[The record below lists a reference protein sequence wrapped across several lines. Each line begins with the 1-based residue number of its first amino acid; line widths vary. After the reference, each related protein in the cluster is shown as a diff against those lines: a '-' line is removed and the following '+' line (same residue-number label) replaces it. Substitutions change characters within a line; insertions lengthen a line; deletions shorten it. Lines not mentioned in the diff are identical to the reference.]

1 MGNSIGLANA
11 KRIEPASDAAPKPI
25 AANTGDDSA
34 FDQGFDEYSRAA
46 EPLSAPHQEQLHSIV
61 SSEFACCCKCRIF
74 SPRAVSRCFPGP
86 PLSLS
91 TAAVASFQRS
101 LCPHGLSDPSSS
113 CTASGVVRL
122 RRWIR
127 GELQV
132 TPRCLHGWV
141 ANAEFRRRR

>member
-61 SSEFACCCKCRIF
+61 SSEFACCCKCRIA
-74 SPRAVSRCFPGP
+74 PIDEALLRVMLPVEAVR
-86 PLSLS
+86 
-91 TAAVASFQRS
+91 VAT
-101 LCPHGLSDPSSS
+101 G
-113 CTASGVVRL
+113 
-122 RRWIR
+122 
-127 GELQV
+127 
-132 TPRCLHGWV
+132 
-141 ANAEFRRRR
+141 